1 MFEMLKVA
9 VFLAFKA
16 LTKGNLGVT
25 LMTVFMLML
34 VAMNLLFVPGLINGA
49 IDSSNR
55 VLIKTYSSDL
65 IIEPEGEDPFIV
77 NADSLMR
84 AIESIDGVAAVAAR
98 NNTSAKITFEDK
110 RTTCT
115 IVGVDPKR
123 DEEVFEISQNI
134 LEGSYLSPR
143 DRNEILLGIQVAGA
157 DIKNLEFY
165 SSSLQ
170 HVHAGDKVVVS
181 YANGPEKQY
190 TVKGIF
196 RTRFVQTDMQAFIT
210 DLEFQSIMPASR
222 NRATS
227 IRVKLEPGTDPQ
239 AIIKRIDSLR
249 GDLEFKTWDE
259 TAGLMKSMTD
269 SFFLINQILS
279 VVNFLVA
286 GITVFIV
293 TYVDV
298 VNRRRQIGIQR
309 AIGIKPQSIA
319 LSYLIRAL
327 FYALTGLALAII
339 VFKYVVIPV
348 EIRHPFTF
356 PFGAAYLTT
365 KFTVTARMSV
375 TLLTISLIAAYIPVY
390 RTMRIRI
397 LEAIWG

>member
-1 MFEMLKVA
+1 MFKSLKVA
-9 VFLAFKA
+9 AFLAFKA
-16 LTKGNLGVT
+16 ITRGNLGIT
-25 LMTVFMLML
+25 LMTIFMLML

-55 VLIKTYSSDL
+55 ILIKTYSAD
-65 IIEPEGEDPFIV
+65 IIVEPEGEDQFITNV
-77 NADSLMR
+77 DSLMK
-84 AIESIDGVAAVAAR
+84 AIESMDGVAAVTAR
-98 NNTSAKITFEDK
+98 NTINAKITFEGK
-110 RTTCT
+110 QTTCT
-115 IVGVDPKR
+115 IVGIDPKR

-134 LEGSYLSPR
+134 IEGTYLSPR
-143 DRNEILLGIQVAGA
+143 DRNEILLGVQVAGA
-157 DIKNLEFY
+157 DIKGLELY

-196 RTRFVQTDMQAFIT
+196 QVRFIQTDLQAFIT
-210 DLEFQSIMPASR
+210 DLEFQSIIPASR
-222 NRATS
+222 NRASS
-227 IRVKLEPGTDPQ
+227 IRIKLEPDTNPQ
-239 AIIKRIDSLR
+239 PVIDRIDNLR
-249 GDLEFKTWDE
+249 GNLEFKTWEE

-298 VNRRRQIGIQR
+298 VNRKRQIGIQR
-309 AIGIKPQSIA
+309 AIGIKPQSIT

-339 VFKYVVIPV
+339 VFKYVIIPL
-348 EIRHPFTF
+348 EMRHPFTF

-375 TLLTISLIAAYIPVY
+375 TLLIVALIAAYIPVY
-390 RTMRIRI
+390 RTMRTRI

>member
-1 MFEMLKVA
+1 MLNSLRVA
-9 VFLAFKA
+9 TFLAFKA
-16 LTKGNLGVT
+16 ITRGNLGVT
-25 LMTVFMLML
+25 LMTIFMLML

-55 VLIKTYSSDL
+55 ILIKTYSAD
-65 IIEPEGEDPFIV
+65 IIVEPKGENPFIT
-77 NADSLMR
+77 NAESLMK
-84 AIESIDGVAAVAAR
+84 AIESIDGVAAVASR
-98 NNTSAKITFEDK
+98 NTINAKITFEGK
-110 RTTCT
+110 QTTCT
-115 IVGVDPKR
+115 VVGIEPKR

-134 LEGSYLSPR
+134 IEGAYLSPR
-143 DRNEILLGIQVAGA
+143 DRNEILLGVQLAGA
-157 DIKNLEFY
+157 DIKNLELY

-170 HVHAGDKVVVS
+170 HVHAGNKVIVS

-196 RTRFVQTDMQAFIT
+196 RVRFIQTDLQAFIT
-210 DLEFQSIMPASR
+210 DLEFQSVMPASR

-227 IRVKLEPGTDPQ
+227 IRIKLEQGTDPQ
-239 AIIKRIDSLR
+239 TVIKRIDNLR
-249 GDLEFKTWDE
+249 DDLEFKTWEE

-279 VVNFLVA
+279 AVNFLIA

-309 AIGIKPQSIA
+309 AIGINPQSIA
-319 LSYLIRAL
+319 ISYLIRAL

-339 VFKYVVIPV
+339 AFKYVVIPL
-348 EIRHPFTF
+348 EMRHPFTF
-356 PFGAAYLTT
+356 PFGAA
-365 KFTVTARMSV
+365 
-375 TLLTISLIAAYIPVY
+375 
-390 RTMRIRI
+390 
-397 LEAIWG
+397 